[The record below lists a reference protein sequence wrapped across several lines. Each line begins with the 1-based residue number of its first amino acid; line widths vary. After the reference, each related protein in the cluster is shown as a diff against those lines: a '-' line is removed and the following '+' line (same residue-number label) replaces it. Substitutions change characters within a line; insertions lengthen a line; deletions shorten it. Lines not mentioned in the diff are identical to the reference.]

1 MIDIKLA
8 RRDLLRATT
17 ALPLV
22 AIGGRL
28 RAEDGDADLRAAFY
42 FAYPLYE
49 FARSEQTIAQCVGQ
63 SGLINIVK
71 QRVQLADASSRN
83 VTAPNNDTI
92 YSSAFLDLSAGPV
105 EVQVP
110 DVRDRYF
117 SCAFMDALTDN
128 FAYIGTRATNG
139 RGGRFWIAGP
149 QWAGRAPAG
158 VTLFRSSS
166 NDVWMLARTLV
177 DGPADLEKAKAI
189 QAQVKVIVPPGRSP
203 ARGFTTKA
211 TPVPQDPALF
221 LAVVNEMLR
230 RSPGGKGQFAR
241 AVRFRALGI
250 GIDGPQSAA
259 LLKRWGDYLPT
270 GVADLREGFLFRDL
284 VSDGWSYQPRGVGE
298 FGADDHLR
306 AMIALGG
313 IAALGEREAMYF
325 HANFEKGGA
334 RLSGEHAYRW
344 RVPPGGV
351 PVRGF
356 WSLTM
361 YDPQADGRYFLVDNP
376 IHRYSI
382 GDRTPGLVRN
392 PDGSIDILIQH
403 DQPKG
408 PLAANWLPAPAGP
421 MRLAL
426 RAYLPEHALIERKWR
441 VPPLE
446 RVSAQ

>member
-1 MIDIKLA
+1 MIDIRCA
-8 RRDLLRATT
+8 RRDLLRATA

-22 AIGGRL
+22 GLGGRL
-28 RAEDGDADLRAAFY
+28 MAADANADLRAAFY

-49 FARSEQTIAQCVGQ
+49 FARSEQTIAQSVGAP
-63 SGLINIVK
+63 GLLNTVK
-71 QRVQLADASSRN
+71 QRAQLSGPNSRN

-92 YSSAFLDLSAGPV
+92 YSSAFLDLSAGPI

-117 SCAFMDALTDN
+117 SCAFMDLLTDN
-128 FAYIGTRATNG
+128 FGYVGTRATGG

-149 QWAGRAPAG
+149 QWTGRVPPG
-158 VTLFRSSS
+158 VTLFRSIG
-166 NDVWMLARTLV
+166 NDVWMLARVLV
-177 DGPADLEKAKAI
+177 DGPADLEAAKAI
-189 QAQVKVIVPPGRSP
+189 QAQVKVVVPSGRPP
-203 ARGFTTKA
+203 ARGFSHAA

-230 RSPGGKGQFAR
+230 RSPGGKGQLAR
-241 AVRFRALGI
+241 AARFRALGI
-250 GIDGPQSAA
+250 GTDAPPSPA

-270 GVADLREGFLFRDL
+270 GIADLREGFLFRDL

-298 FGADDHLR
+298 FGTNDHLR

-313 IAALGEREAMYF
+313 IAALGEKEAMYF

-334 RLSGEHAYRW
+334 RLTGDHAYRW

-351 PVRGF
+351 PVNGF

-361 YDPQADGRYFLVDNP
+361 YDPQPDGRYFLVDNP
-376 IHRYSI
+376 IDRYSI

-392 PDGSIDILIQH
+392 ADGSIDILIQR
-403 DQPKG
+403 DKPQG
-408 PLAANWLPAPAGP
+408 ALAANWLPAPRGP

-426 RAYLPEHALIERKWR
+426 RAYLPDAALIERRWR

-446 RVSAQ
+446 RVQAQ

>member
-1 MIDIKLA
+1 MIDNPIG
-8 RRDLLRATT
+8 RRTMLRAAAT
-17 ALPLV
+17 LPLV
-22 AIGGRL
+22 GVGGRL
-28 RAEDGDADLRAAFY
+28 LAADGDADLRAAFY

-49 FARSEQTIAQCVGQ
+49 FARSEQTITQSVGAP
-63 SGLINIVK
+63 GLINVLK
-71 QRVQLADASSRN
+71 QRAQLADASSRN

-92 YSSAFLDLSAGPV
+92 YSSAFLDLSSGPV

-117 SCAFMDALTDN
+117 SCAFMDLLTDN
-128 FAYIGTRATNG
+128 FAYVGTRATDG

-149 QWAGRAPAG
+149 QWAGRTPSG
-158 VTLFRSSS
+158 VTLFRSIG
-166 NDVWMLARTLV
+166 NDVWMLARVLV
-177 DGPADLEKAKAI
+177 DGPADLAAAKAI
-189 QAQVKVIVPPGRSP
+189 QAQIKVIVPPGRPS
-203 ARGFTTKA
+203 ARGFATAA
-211 TPVPQDPALF
+211 TPVPQDPAVF

-230 RSPGGKGQFAR
+230 RSPGGKGQLAR
-241 AVRFRALGI
+241 AARFHPLGI
-250 GIDGPQSAA
+250 GAEAPPSPA

-270 GVADLREGFLFRDL
+270 GIADLRDGFLFRDL

-298 FGADDHLR
+298 FGTNDHLR

-313 IAALGEREAMYF
+313 IAALGEKEAMYF

-334 RLSGEHAYRW
+334 RLTGEHSYRW

-351 PVRGF
+351 PVHGF

-361 YDPQADGRYFLVDNP
+361 YDPQPDGRYFLVENP
-376 IHRYSI
+376 IDRYSI

-403 DQPKG
+403 DKPQG
-408 PLAANWLPAPAGP
+408 PLAANWLPAPKGP

-426 RAYLPEHALIERKWR
+426 RAYLPDAALIERRWR

-446 RVSAQ
+446 RMPTS